1 MKKIININLSG
12 RVIPIE
18 DAAYENLQ
26 HYIDSL
32 RRYFANEE
40 GRDEIINDIESRIAE
55 LMSEV
60 SKKDNAPV
68 TEADMDAIISSM
80 GRIEDFAEVDAA
92 ETATGGQ
99 QYSATGEYAQTEKKR
114 FRGRLYRD
122 RSDKLLGGVCAGIAN
137 YLNVDPAI
145 IRLLFAIITF
155 GGFGFGILIYIVL
168 WIVLPPRELEDFVG
182 KRLYRNPDDRIIGG
196 VAGGLGAYFN
206 KEAWMIRL
214 IFAAPLI
221 LNIFLS
227 IINGIFGNY
236 GRHYGPDLFFGSFTG
251 TFILAYIIL
260 WIVLP
265 EAKSPFQKMEMRGEK
280 VDVNRIRQ
288 NVKEGMTDFKGRMQ
302 EWGDEVKTSAQQF
315 GERASEFANT
325 RGKTFAAE
333 AAQVARPV
341 ANGLGHVIGVLFK
354 AFFLFIA
361 GSIAFALFV
370 AMIVLIF
377 GGGTAIWPLK
387 ESFLG
392 FVLDGFWQK
401 LFFWGTVVFFFLTPL
416 IAFIT
421 WLVRRI
427 MRVRT
432 QRHYL
437 GYIFGGLWI
446 IGVFCLITLISSLVR
461 DTRRVGTV
469 TEQVAMVQPQNS
481 RLIVNVNEPE
491 IRFSGDLW
499 FIDDN
504 DTGWDLSEDSL
515 HYSDV
520 RFRVTKSI
528 DSNYSVVV
536 HKYSR
541 GSSRT
546 SAMRRAE
553 KIQFN
558 VSSSDSILNL
568 GSGLAID
575 QASKFRGQRVVV
587 EIKVPVGKK
596 IMFDE
601 SIENRINPG
610 RIRVGIN
617 HDRRDR
623 RNRRDRGWDYEWDSD
638 NNYFNWKTGVTYVM
652 SVTGQLVDETS
663 PVSTD
668 PLPTDTYEYKGGTD
682 DINREIE
689 EQRRRTQEEE
699 RKLRELEQKRNEG
712 TTQIE
717 VPVKKQIKSSSLS
730 STFITSP
737 VLSLVI

>member
-26 HYIDSL
+26 QYIDSL

-60 SKKDNAPV
+60 SKKDNTPV
-68 TEADMDAIISSM
+68 TESDMEAIINSM

-92 ETATGGQ
+92 DTIPGGQ
-99 QYSATGEYAQTEKKR
+99 HTASAEYAQTEKKR
-114 FRGRLYRD
+114 FKGRLYRD
-122 RSDKLLGGVCAGIAN
+122 RTDKILGGVCAGIAN

-168 WIVLPPRELEDFVG
+168 WIVLPPRDLEDFVG
-182 KRLYRNPDDRIIGG
+182 KRLFRNPEDRIIGG

-214 IFAAPLI
+214 IFVAPLI

-227 IINGIFGNY
+227 IINGIFGNF

-302 EWGDEVKTSAQQF
+302 EWGEEVKTSAQQF
-315 GERASEFANT
+315 GDRASEFANT
-325 RGKTFAAE
+325 RGKTFATE
-333 AAQVARPV
+333 AAQAARPV
-341 ANGLGHVIGVLFK
+341 ANGIGHAIGVLFK

-401 LFFWGTVVFFFLTPL
+401 LFFWGTVIFFFLTPL
-416 IAFIT
+416 VAFIT
-421 WLVRRI
+421 WLVRR
-427 MRVRT
+427 MLRVRT

-446 IGVFCLITLISSLVR
+446 VGIFCLITLISSLVR

-469 TEQVAMVQPQNS
+469 TEQVAMAQPQNS

-499 FIDDN
+499 FIDDS

-520 RFRVTKSI
+520 RFRVTKSV
-528 DSNYSVVV
+528 DSNYSVIV

-541 GSSRT
+541 GSNRT

-553 KIQFN
+553 KISFN
-558 VSSSDSILNL
+558 VSSTDSILNL

-575 QASKFRGQRVVV
+575 QTSKFRGQRVVV
-587 EIKVPVGKK
+587 EIKVPVGKR

-601 SIENRINPG
+601 SVENRINPG
-610 RIRVGIN
+610 RIRVGVN
-617 HDRRDR
+617 KDRRDR

-638 NNYFNWKTGVTYVM
+638 NNFFNWKTGITYVM
-652 SVTGQLVDETS
+652 SATGQLVDETS
-663 PVSTD
+663 PVSTE
-668 PLPTDTYEYKGGTD
+668 PAATDTYEYRGSGD
-682 DINREIE
+682 DLNKEIE
-689 EQRRRTQEEE
+689 DQRRKTQEEE
-699 RKLRELEQKRNEG
+699 RKLRELEQRRNEG
-712 TTQIE
+712 TTIIE
-717 VPVKKQIKSSSLS
+717 TPVKKKFTTSGISSS
-730 STFITSP
+730 FITSP